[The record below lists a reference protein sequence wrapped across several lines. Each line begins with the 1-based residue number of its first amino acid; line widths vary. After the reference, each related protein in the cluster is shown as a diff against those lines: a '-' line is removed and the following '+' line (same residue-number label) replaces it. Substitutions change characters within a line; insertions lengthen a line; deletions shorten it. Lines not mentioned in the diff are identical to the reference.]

1 MSDTTT
7 PPPVNGTEQDQSEQ
21 PRKRPRWIRVLLW
34 CLAVLVGLFLFLQ
47 LPFVQQYL
55 AQRVTTKLEKT
66 LGTPVGLERARISW
80 FDQLDLQGLY
90 LVDYNADTLLASGLI
105 QADFNLNPLAIYS
118 RGLEIEALELA
129 NAQFN
134 IRKGSTDSLSN
145 LQEVLLKLF
154 PPKPPVSTPQEKKP
168 VPFNLKELHL
178 ENVSFSEID
187 SVKGSALEA
196 FVTDGQ
202 FYLNDMDLG
211 QPFIDVNSMNI
222 RKPIIRIDK
231 WYGSGTDAAEIVDV
245 ESSPAPSPEEIVPAI
260 VDSLGVDIRIGELLI
275 SGGQFE
281 LHNYRKEP
289 VRALP
294 ENQLDLKHLN
304 LYDIQVEVDSFR
316 LDRETYTGRV
326 NWIAAKDRSGFQLER
341 LSAKEALVSPREMT
355 LNGLSIITPTT
366 SLGDSLRF
374 TYQSFTD
381 WEYFEDR
388 VRMDARFHDADVT
401 LQDIIAFVP
410 KLNAN
415 PFFDSNRDTNL
426 QIEGRIRGRVNNLR
440 GNDLNIT
447 LADGTHLE
455 GSFSSQN
462 LAVPQE
468 EFLILELDRF
478 DTRLGT
484 LRQLI
489 PDFNPPDNFNKLGNL
504 QFSGSFVGFFVDFV
518 ANGYLRTD
526 LGDAALDMQMVLTDG
541 PERAN
546 YHGGLNLIGF
556 DLGGWTGNP
565 DFGLVDFSSEVA
577 DGVGL
582 TGEFASASLAANIER
597 ITVKDYTY
605 KNASV
610 TGQLNKNFF
619 NGEFAIQDDN
629 IDFGFAGEI
638 DFTDSIP
645 VFDFKA
651 NVNRLALQP
660 LNLSPADIVLAG
672 GIDLNLRNTEFSKME
687 GDVNLREIRLEKN
700 KTDIYE
706 IDYMRAFTF
715 FTPVGE
721 KVFRLESDIARGE
734 VRGEFDINE
743 LPTSL
748 QLFMLRNYP
757 GFAQRLGFKEPKR
770 IPDIN
775 EFSFELFVEDS
786 KGLNFLV
793 DPKLGVLQDVDLSG
807 RYNGTSDS
815 LIFYLEMPSITYG
828 NLRLADVYV
837 HMDALKNEGD
847 LDIVVDS
854 TIINGKPRLNTF
866 TFLSIL
872 QSDTLDFAINIS
884 TDTPNLFDQVNLNGI
899 FFLPD
904 SVDYA
909 LQLRQSNLSLLQTPW
924 VIDENNQIRFGGGQI
939 SADNFSLRNK
949 HRRIH
954 IRNSGP
960 KGLRVQLAHFNF
972 NFIDDLWDYDPLNFS
987 GDFDMLI
994 QIDDVFQM
1002 QGVNAVMSCEEF
1014 YINEDDFGQFRLDA
1028 YAPNLK
1034 QKANAIISLSRDTVQ
1049 MEVEAELNLADLKD
1063 RRFVNRPLPLERQKN
1078 YLDLKTR
1085 FSGFPMAIAEY
1096 WLGTGLKNTHG
1107 HFNADL
1113 QVKGLTSAL
1122 DVDGFIDARDGG
1134 FTISSLQTHYTFRQG
1149 TIQASNELFD
1159 ASGTV
1164 IYDKYGNSAVI
1175 DGGITHTRLRYLG
1188 LDARMRTR
1196 RFLGLDLAKGDNDLF
1211 YGKAIGSGEV
1221 IFSGDFQRPNIYVN
1235 ATVSDSTKLVIPVT
1249 EEAERSDLNFVRF
1262 VNRHQ
1267 ETQQTTT
1274 SESANIKGLNL
1285 EMDIEVTEVAD
1296 LEMIFDEKAGDIL
1309 RGQGRGNLRILLPR
1323 GESFQMF
1330 GNVTVSSGD
1339 YLFTL
1344 YDVINKDFRILPGG
1358 SISWNGDPLDA
1369 RINIAASYK
1378 DLKTSLTTFIQEYL
1392 INAPESEQKQAQQ
1405 ATDVDLILYLKGALF
1420 APDIS
1425 FDINFPNLQ
1434 GVLEN
1439 LAANKLNLLR
1449 QEPNEMNKQVFGLIA
1464 LGQFLPSDLSFNS
1477 GEVITNTL
1485 SEYFSNQLSLLLT
1498 DLFSGVIGDGRTIS
1512 SLDVDVDYNRVTAA
1526 DLTNSQTNFGDAVE
1540 INLRSG
1546 LFNER
1551 VSLDIGGNFEFG
1563 QTTQNGTFF
1572 GENIVLEYAI
1582 SSNRDLKIRLY
1593 ERRDQDIGGGRRLQV
1608 GTGLSWRKEFHSFSD
1623 FWQSLKGKKSSGK
1636 N

>member
-1 MSDTTT
+1 M
-7 PPPVNGTEQDQSEQ
+7 
-21 PRKRPRWIRVLLW
+21 
-34 CLAVLVGLFLFLQ
+34 LVLQ
-47 LPFVQQYL
+47 LPVVQEFI
-55 AQRVTTKLEKT
+55 AQKVTGKLEKT
-66 LGTPVGLERARISW
+66 LGTPVGLDRARISW
-80 FDQLDLQGLY
+80 FDKLDLQGLY
-90 LVDYNADTLLASGLI
+90 IVDANADTLLASSLI
-105 QADFNLNPLAIYS
+105 QADFNLNPIVIYQ
-118 RGLEIEALELA
+118 RGLEVEALELIGT
-129 NAQFN
+129 QFN
-134 IRKGSTDSLSN
+134 IRKSSTDSLSN
-145 LQEVLLKLF
+145 LQQALLKLF
-154 PPKPPVSTPQEKKP
+154 PPKPPSPTPQEKKP

-178 ENVSFSEID
+178 EDVHFTQID
-187 SVKGSALEA
+187 SVKGSALDAYLTE
-196 FVTDGQ
+196 GQ
-202 FYLNDMDLG
+202 LYLNDMELS
-211 QPFIDVNSMNI
+211 QPFLDVNSLNI
-222 RKPIIRIDK
+222 RKPIIRISN
-231 WYGSGTDAAEIVDV
+231 WYGSGANQVVTVDETETATV
-245 ESSPAPSPEEIVPAI
+245 PEEIISDV
-260 VDSLGVDIRIGELLI
+260 VDSLGVDVRVGELLI

-294 ENQLDLKHLN
+294 EDQLDLKHLN
-304 LYDIQVEVDSFR
+304 LYDIQVEVDSFH
-316 LDRETYTGRV
+316 LDKETYTGRV
-326 NWIAAKDRSGFQLER
+326 NWIAAKDESGFQLER
-341 LSAKEALVSPREMT
+341 LSAREVIVSPREMT
-355 LNGLSIITPTT
+355 LNGLSIITPTS

-374 TYQSFTD
+374 SYRSFAD
-381 WEYFEDR
+381 WEFFDER

-410 KLNAN
+410 KLNQN
-415 PFFDSNRDTNL
+415 TFFNNNRNTNL
-426 QIEGRIRGRVNNLR
+426 QIEGRVRGRVNNLR

-468 EFLILELDRF
+468 EFLILELDQLN
-478 DTRLGT
+478 TRVST
-484 LRQLI
+484 MRQLI
-489 PDFNPPDNFNKLGNL
+489 PNFNPPENFDKLGRL

-518 ANGYLRTD
+518 ANGQLRTD
-526 LGDAALDMQMVLTDG
+526 LGVAGMDMQMVLTEG
-541 PERAN
+541 AERARYN
-546 YHGGLNLIGF
+546 GRLNLTGF

-565 DFGLVDFSSEVA
+565 DFGLVDFNSEVA
-577 DGVGL
+577 DGFGL
-582 TGEFASASLAANIER
+582 TGELATASLTANIER
-597 ITVKDYTY
+597 ITIKDYTY
-605 KNASV
+605 ENASL
-610 TGQLNKNFF
+610 TGALNKNSFD
-619 NGEFAIQDDN
+619 GDFAIQDDN
-629 IDFGFAGEI
+629 IDFGFEGEI
-638 DFTDSIP
+638 DFADTVP

-660 LNLSPADIVLAG
+660 LNLSSENLVLAG
-672 GIDLNLRNTEFSKME
+672 NIDLKLRNTQFSKME
-687 GDVNLREIRLEKN
+687 GDVNVREIKLVKN
-700 KTDIYE
+700 NTERYDI
-706 IDYMRAFTF
+706 DFMRAFTF
-715 FTPVGE
+715 FTPAGE

-734 VRGEFDINE
+734 VRGAFDINE

-757 GFAQRLGFKEPKR
+757 GFANRLGFKEPKR
-770 IPDIN
+770 IPDVN
-775 EFSFELFVEDS
+775 EFSFKLFVEDS

-793 DPKLGVLQDVDLSG
+793 DPKLGILKDIDLSG

-815 LIFYLEMPSITYG
+815 LIFYLEMPSISYG

-872 QSDTLDFAINIS
+872 QADTLDFAINIS

-909 LQLRQSNLSLLQTPW
+909 LKLRQSNLSLLQTPW
-924 VIDENNQIRFGGGQI
+924 AIDEDNMIRFGREQI
-939 SADNFSLRNK
+939 SAENWSLRNK

-972 NFIDDLWDYDPLNFS
+972 NFIDDIWDYDPLNFS
-987 GDFDMLI
+987 GDFDMLL
-994 QIDDVFQM
+994 QIDDVFKM

-1014 YINEDDFGQFRLDA
+1014 YINEDNYGQFRLDA

-1034 QKANAIISLSRDTVQ
+1034 SKANAIVSLSRDTVQ
-1049 MEVEAELNLADLKD
+1049 MEVEAEYNLADLQGN
-1063 RRFVNRPLPLERQKN
+1063 RFVSRRKPVHQQKN

-1096 WLGTGLKNTHG
+1096 WLGGGLKDTHG
-1107 HFNADL
+1107 YFNADL
-1113 QVKGLTSAL
+1113 QVQGLTSDL
-1122 DVDGFIDARDGG
+1122 DVSGFINARDGG
-1134 FTISSLQTHYTFRQG
+1134 LTIQSLQTHYTFKEG
-1149 TIQASNELFD
+1149 TIQASNDLFD

-1175 DGGITHTRLRYLG
+1175 EGGITHQTLRYLG

-1235 ATVSDSTKLVIPVT
+1235 ATVADSTKLVIPVT

-1262 VNRHQ
+1262 INRHQ

-1274 SESANIKGLNL
+1274 GGGTNIKGLNL

-1330 GNVTVSSGD
+1330 GNVTVTSGD

-1358 SISWNGDPLDA
+1358 VISWNGDPLDA
-1369 RINIAASYK
+1369 RIDIAASYK

-1405 ATDVDLILYLKGALF
+1405 ATDVDLILFLKGALF

-1582 SSNRDLKIRLY
+1582 SSNRDLKVRLY

-1623 FWQSLKGKKSSGK
+1623 FWQSLKGKK
-1636 N
+1636 

>member
-7 PPPVNGTEQDQSEQ
+7 PPPADTRSQTTDPA
-21 PRKRPRWIRVLLW
+21 PRKRRWWLRVLKWLGI
-34 CLAVLVGLFLFLQ
+34 LLVGVFLFLQ

-55 AQRVTTKLEKT
+55 AQQVVQRIEKT
-66 LGTPVGLERARISW
+66 LGTPVSLERVRIKW
-80 FDQLDLQGLY
+80 FDELDLQNLY
-90 LVDYNADTLLASGLI
+90 IADQKLDTLLSSGHLV
-105 QADFNLNPLAIYS
+105 ADFNLNPFAIYK
-118 RGLEIEALELA
+118 RGLEIEALSIDGA
-129 NAQFN
+129 SFN
-134 IRKGSTDSLSN
+134 IRRATTDTVSN
-145 LQEVLLKLF
+145 IEWALLRLF
-154 PPKPPVSTPQEKKP
+154 PPKPYTGEPQEKKP
-168 VPFNLKELHL
+168 VPLNLKELHL
-178 ENVSFSEID
+178 VDVHFTQID
-187 SVKGSALEA
+187 STKGSALDA
-196 FVTDGQ
+196 YITDGQ
-202 FYLNDMDLG
+202 IYLNDMELG
-211 QPFIDVNSMNI
+211 QPLLDISSLNL
-222 RKPIIRIDK
+222 RKPIVRVSK
-231 WYGSGTDAAEIVDV
+231 WWGYDATTANEPVVDPITDDPLTLEEVV
-245 ESSPAPSPEEIVPAI
+245 PEVL
-260 VDSLGVDIRIGELLI
+260 DSLGVDIRVGELQLT
-275 SGGQFE
+275 GGQLE

-294 ENQLDLKHLN
+294 EDQLDLKHLN
-304 LYDIQVEVDSFR
+304 LYDIQVEIDSLR
-316 LDRETYTGRV
+316 LDKETYTGRV

-341 LSAKEALVSPREMT
+341 LSAREAIVSPNEMT
-355 LNGLSIITPTT
+355 LNGLSIITPTS
-366 SLGDSLRF
+366 SLGDSLKF
-374 TYQSFTD
+374 TYRSFAD
-381 WEYFEDR
+381 WEFFEDR

-410 KLNAN
+410 KLNDN
-415 PFFDSNRDTNL
+415 TFFDNNRETNL
-426 QIEGRIRGRVNNLR
+426 QIEGRVRGRVNNLR

-447 LADGTHLE
+447 LADGTHIE

-462 LAVPQE
+462 LAVKQE
-468 EFLILELDRF
+468 EFLILELDEF
-478 DTRLGT
+478 NTRVRT

-489 PDFNPPDNFNKLGNL
+489 PGFNPPANYDKLGRMR
-504 QFSGSFVGFFVDFV
+504 FSGSFVGFFVDFV
-518 ANGYLRTD
+518 ADGQLQTD
-526 LGDAALDMQMVLTDG
+526 LGEASMDMQMVLTEG
-541 PERAN
+541 AERARYSGN
-546 YHGGLNLIGF
+546 LNLSNF
-556 DLGGWTGNP
+556 NLGGWTGNP
-565 DFGLVDFSSEVA
+565 DFGLVDFRSEVA

-582 TGEFASASLAANIER
+582 TADLASASLTAAIDR
-597 ITVKDYTY
+597 VTFKDYTY
-605 KNASV
+605 ENASI
-610 TGQLNKNFF
+610 TGELNANFF
-619 NGEFAIQDDN
+619 NGDFAIQDDN
-629 IDFGFAGEI
+629 IDFGFDGQI
-638 DFTDSIP
+638 DFRDSIP

-660 LNLSPADIVLAG
+660 LNLSPANLVLAG
-672 GIDLNLRNTEFSKME
+672 LIDLNLRNTEFSKME
-687 GDVNLREIRLEKN
+687 GDVNLRQIKLVKN
-700 KTDIYE
+700 DTENFD

-715 FTPVGE
+715 FTASGE

-757 GFAQRLGFKEPKR
+757 GFAQRLGFKEPRR
-770 IPDIN
+770 IPDVN
-775 EFSFELFVEDS
+775 EFSFDLFVEDS

-793 DPKLGVLQDVDLSG
+793 DPKLGILEDIDLSG

-815 LIFYLEMPSITYG
+815 LIFYLEMPSLTYG
-828 NLRLADVYV
+828 NLRLADIYV

-904 SVDYA
+904 SIDYG

-924 VIDENNQIRFGGGQI
+924 AIDENNLIRFGAGEI
-939 SADNFSLRNK
+939 SAENFTLKNK
-949 HRRIH
+949 NRRIH
-954 IRNSGP
+954 IRNNGN

-972 NFIDDLWDYDPLNFS
+972 NFLDQIWDYDPLNFS
-987 GDFDMLI
+987 GDFDMLL
-994 QIDDVFQM
+994 QVDDVFKM
-1002 QGVNAVMSCEEF
+1002 QGVNAVMSCEDF
-1014 YINEDDFGQFRLDA
+1014 HINDDNFGQFRLDA
-1028 YAPNLK
+1028 YTPDLK
-1034 QKANAIISLSRDTVQ
+1034 SQANTIISLSKDTTQ
-1049 MEVEAELNLADLKD
+1049 MEVEAIFNLADLQEQVRG
-1063 RRFVNRPLPLERQKN
+1063 RRRIPVERQKN

-1107 HFNADL
+1107 YFNADL
-1113 QVKGLTSAL
+1113 QVKGPTSAL
-1122 DVDGFIDARDGG
+1122 DVGGYIDARDGG
-1134 FTISSLQTHYTFRQG
+1134 FTIQSLQTHYTFKQG
-1149 TIQASNELFD
+1149 MIRASNTLFD
-1159 ASGTV
+1159 ASGTI
-1164 IYDKYGNSAVI
+1164 IYDKYGNSALV
-1175 DGGITHTRLRYLG
+1175 DGGITHTRLKSLG
-1188 LDARMRTR
+1188 LNARMRTR

-1221 IFSGDFQRPNIYVN
+1221 LFTGDFQRPNIYVN
-1235 ATVSDSTKLVIPVT
+1235 GTVSDSTHLIIPVT
-1249 EEAERSDLNFVRF
+1249 DEAERSDLNFVRF

-1267 ETQQTTT
+1267 ETQQQSTGSGNTK
-1274 SESANIKGLNL
+1274 IKGLNL
-1285 EMDIEVTEVAD
+1285 EMDIQVTEVAD

-1309 RGQGRGNLRILLPR
+1309 RGKGRGNLRILLPR
-1323 GESFQMF
+1323 AEDFQMY
-1330 GNVTVSSGD
+1330 GDVTVTSGD

-1358 SISWNGDPLDA
+1358 IISWNGDPLNAQID
-1369 RINIAASYK
+1369 IAASYK

-1392 INAPESEQKQAQQ
+1392 VNAPESEQKQAQQ

-1477 GEVITNTL
+1477 GEIISNTL

-1526 DLTNSQTNFGDAVE
+1526 DLSNSQTNFGDAVE

-1608 GTGLSWRKEFHSFSD
+1608 GTGLSWRKEFNSFGE
-1623 FWQSLKGKKSSGK
+1623 FWRSLKGKK
-1636 N
+1636 